1 MMLLHADMR
10 SIFNLVKKC
19 ANKALSAHKNSITG
33 HTAQNVRLSHISMHL
48 FALLSKTAHEH
59 PEAEAFISEDSRC
72 TFSQMHATSRALSAH
87 LHEQGIRH
95 GMRIAILYP
104 NGIPFVSVV
113 FALLRLGAVCVPLNW
128 RLTPKELRAQLQ
140 HADASCLLHDD
151 ECRANLPSTP
161 NIKTLCID
169 FNALPQQAKTPL
181 PTPPRGFDP
190 ACIVY
195 TAGTSD
201 NPRGV
206 VLSHANLLANSAHYC
221 AACGFAPGQ
230 RELATTQLFHISTF
244 SRLFT
249 YVRSATTCYLMKRF
263 LPDACFEIMQ
273 SENITSITQAPT
285 MYQMLLQADSGRISS
300 GAALSRVITG
310 ASAMSPAERQDLR
323 ELFPNAALYDIYG
336 QTEAGPGISVLGP
349 QDFFNKPNSVGKP
362 MPGVRIAIVD
372 KEGQELPPGSIGEI
386 TCQGPN
392 VMQGYFRNE
401 AATSEV
407 LIRGRLHTGD
417 MGSIDKE
424 GFVYIAGRKKDI
436 IITGGIN
443 VHPTEIENVLR
454 LHPGVKD
461 CAVFGVPDTH
471 WGEAIVAA
479 VVLRSATIAEI
490 QAHCREHLAGFKC
503 PKKILPVS
511 DIPRNSAGKIMRREL
526 NNE

>member
-1 MMLLHADMR
+1 VSPLIKIRQPGILPKTQG
-10 SIFNLVKKC
+10 L
-19 ANKALSAHKNSITG
+19 AHI
-33 HTAQNVRLSHISMHL
+33 IMHL

-72 TFSQMHATSRALSAH
+72 TFSQMHSTSQALAAH

-95 GMRIAILYP
+95 GMRIAIVYP
-104 NGIPFVSVV
+104 NGIPFVYVV

-128 RLTPKELRAQLQ
+128 RLTPEELRAQLE
-140 HADASCLLHDD
+140 HADASCLLHDE
-151 ECRANLPSTP
+151 ECRTNLPSTP
-161 NIKTLCID
+161 DINTLCID
-169 FNALPQQAKTPL
+169 FDAIPQQAKTPL
-181 PTPPRGFDP
+181 PKPPRGIDS

-195 TAGTSD
+195 TAGTND

-206 VLSHANLLANSAHYC
+206 VLSHSNLLANSANYC
-221 AACGFAPGQ
+221 AACSFAPGQ

-249 YVRSATTCYLMKRF
+249 YVRSSTTCYLMKRF
-263 LPDACFEIMQ
+263 FPETCFDIIQ
-273 SENITSITQAPT
+273 RENITSITQAPT
-285 MYQMLLQADSGRISS
+285 MYQMLLQTDSGRTSS

-310 ASAMSPAERQDLR
+310 ASAMSPTERQDLR
-323 ELFPNAALYDIYG
+323 DLFPNAALYDIYG

-349 QDFFNKPNSVGKP
+349 LDFFNKPDSVGKP
-362 MPGVRIAIVD
+362 MPGVRVAIVD

-401 AATSEV
+401 AATSKV

-443 VHPTEIENVLR
+443 VFPPEIENVLR
-454 LHPGVKD
+454 LHPGVVD
-461 CAVFGVPDTH
+461 CAVFGVPDKH
-471 WGEAIVAA
+471 WGETVIAA
-479 VVLRSATIAEI
+479 VVLRGATVAEI
-490 QAHCREHLAGFKC
+490 QDHCRQHLAGFKC
-503 PKKILPVS
+503 PREILTVPELPHNPAQKIV
-511 DIPRNSAGKIMRREL
+511 RRKLISLWE
-526 NNE
+526 NRTQ